1 MYKIRKS
8 ASEVHEVSET
18 IGVAAFR
25 KACARLIAQV
35 SEEGEPI
42 TITRHGRP
50 VALLSPVPSP
60 DDGKRRIIGALRG
73 SVLGYDDPFAPAA
86 DPAEWDAVR

>member
-1 MYKIRKS
+1 MY
-8 ASEVHEVSET
+8 EVSRT
-18 IGVAAFR
+18 IGIAAFR

-35 SEEGEPI
+35 GKEGKPI
-42 TITRHGRP
+42 TITKHGRP
-50 VALLSPVPSP
+50 VALLSPVHPP
-60 DDGKRRIIGALRG
+60 DDGTPRIIGALRG